1 MATATSQD
9 TEITLGTGKMLALF
23 FGLVALCAIFF
34 GMGFSLGR
42 TSVRIASPDLP
53 ATTTVTTSGVRPS
66 AVKTASANPPADM
79 TFYKTVASKDGNSQP
94 AAKDAPPPASEAT
107 APAASTDNS
116 PDPATPPP
124 ANSYFVQ
131 VAAVSKAE
139 DAAAL
144 VDALKKNNIL
154 HSPPTRPPTNSSTC
168 KSAHIPTSKT
178 PNSCAAN
185 WSATATTPFS
195 KDRDCSRRTNYQTV
209 ILSAVAFSRSEKATQ
224 SKDPYPHDFVGGQGL
239 SLPQRLDLIQAP
251 HGSQPSPS
259 QIRHPEAAESLAKP
273 RTPNEGSLQSAH
285 LTPAASIKNS
295 VAGLDFFRTL

>member
-53 ATTTVTTSGVRPS
+53 AATTVTTSGARPS

-94 AAKDAPPPASEAT
+94 SAKDAPPPASET
-107 APAASTDNS
+107 VAPAASADNS

-144 VDALKKNNIL
+144 VDALKKKQYPAFATNA
-154 HSPPTRPPTNSSTC
+154 PTD
-168 KSAHIPTSKT
+168 KLIHV
-178 PNSCAAN
+178 
-185 WSATATTPFS
+185 
-195 KDRDCSRRTNYQTV
+195 QV
-209 ILSAVAFSRSEKATQ
+209 G
-224 SKDPYPHDFVGGQGL
+224 PYPDIK
-239 SLPQRLDLIQAP
+239 D
-251 HGSQPSPS
+251 
-259 QIRHPEAAESLAKP
+259 AELMCGKLVSDGYNPILK
-273 RTPNEGSLQSAH
+273 R
-285 LTPAASIKNS
+285 
-295 VAGLDFFRTL
+295 